1 MSLKSAKCFTSKIYN
16 RTKITIRANSMKKII
31 IFALVILTFGFDTQ
45 KEEAFEGGEFLKFR
59 VHYGVINAGY
69 ATIEVKDETLYNKPV
84 HHVVG
89 KGFSTGMAKFFFAV
103 EDVYESYIDK
113 TTRNPYRFVRK
124 INEGGYT
131 KNQEGFFNQRTNRI
145 LVKDYKHKTEKAF
158 DFPDNA
164 QDILSS
170 FYYLRNYPNINKI
183 KAGES
188 VVIDMFFD
196 NEITKFKLKFM
207 GREDIKTK
215 FGVVSTMIFR
225 PLVQSGRIFKEQE
238 SLTIWISDD
247 YNKIPVRIKATLL
260 VGSLKADLEEYKGLN
275 NPFKLKTK

>member
-1 MSLKSAKCFTSKIYN
+1 V
-16 RTKITIRANSMKKII
+16 ITT
-31 IFALVILTFGFDTQ
+31 LGFDTQ
-45 KEEAFEGGEFLKFR
+45 KEEAFASGEFFKFR
-59 VHYGVINAGY
+59 VHYGLLNAGY
-69 ATIEVKDETLYNKPV
+69 ATLEVKDETLSGQPV
-84 HHVVG
+84 FHVVG
-89 KGFSTGMAKFFFAV
+89 KGFSTGMTKFFFEV

-113 TTRNPYRFVRK
+113 DTRNPYRYVRK

-158 DFPDNA
+158 DFPKNA

-188 VVIDMFFD
+188 VIIDMFFD
-196 NEITKFKLKFM
+196 GEITKFKLKFI

-215 FGVVSTMIFR
+215 FGIVSTMIFR
-225 PLVQSGRIFKEQE
+225 PLVQSGRIFKEEE

-247 YNKIPVRIKATLL
+247 YNKIPLRIKASLL
-260 VGSLKADLEEYKGLN
+260 VGALKADLEEYKGLN
-275 NPFKLKTK
+275 NPFKVKSK

>member
-1 MSLKSAKCFTSKIYN
+1 
-16 RTKITIRANSMKKII
+16 MKKII
-31 IFALVILTFGFDTQ
+31 IFLLVIITLGFDTQ
-45 KEEAFEGGEFLKFR
+45 KEEAFAGGEIFKFR
-59 VHYGVINAGY
+59 VHYGLLNAGY
-69 ATIEVKDETLYNKPV
+69 ATLEVKDEMLSGQPV
-84 HHVVG
+84 FHVIG
-89 KGFSTGMAKFFFAV
+89 KGFSTGMTKFFFEV

-113 TTRNPYRFVRK
+113 DTRNPYRYIRK

-158 DFPDNA
+158 DFPKNA

-183 KAGES
+183 KTGDS
-188 VVIDMFFD
+188 VIIDMFFD
-196 NEITKFKLKFM
+196 NEITKFKLKFI

-215 FGVVSTMIFR
+215 FGIVSSMVFR
-225 PLVQSGRIFKEQE
+225 PLVQSGRIFKEEE

-247 YNKIPVRIKATLL
+247 YNKIPLRIKASLL

-275 NPFKLKTK
+275 NPFKVKSK